1 MRVCMTC
8 DDLSV
13 QALPEMEI
21 VILFPYNVRPID
33 PFGYMLLYVHTVPV
47 SPRPNRSLGLF
58 GP

>member
-1 MRVCMTC
+1 MTC

-33 PFGYMLLYVHTVPV
+33 PFGIHVIVRAYSTGQ
-47 SPRPNRSLGLF
+47 SKTE
-58 GP
+58 